1 METKFGSQGTPV
13 STIDKE
19 PVNVVRDAIAGT
31 DEEMG
36 EENPSVPAAWVFGT
50 YPIVLLI
57 FAFVAI
63 LAYTLSGPENHDGS
77 TTPSSGNSK
86 TNDAT
91 TLE

>member
-1 METKFGSQGTPV
+1 METNFGSQGTSIP
-13 STIDKE
+13 TIDKE
-19 PVNVVRDAIAGT
+19 PVSVVHDSLAGT
-31 DEEMG
+31 DGEMG

>member
-13 STIDKE
+13 PMIDKE
-19 PVNVVRDAIAGT
+19 PVSVVSDSFTGK

-36 EENPSVPAAWVFGT
+36 KENPSVPAAWVFGT
-50 YPIVLLI
+50 YPIILLI
-57 FAFVAI
+57 FAFVVI

-77 TTPSSGNSK
+77 TSPSPGNSK
-86 TNDAT
+86 TNAAT

>member
-1 METKFGSQGTPV
+1 METNLSTQGTPV
-13 STIDKE
+13 SVIDKE
-19 PVNVVRDAIAGT
+19 PVSVIRDSFSGT
-31 DEEMG
+31 DAEMG

-63 LAYTLSGPENHDGS
+63 LAYTLSGPENQDGS
-77 TTPSSGNSK
+77 TPLSPGNSN
-86 TNDAT
+86 TNAAT

>member
-1 METKFGSQGTPV
+1 METNFGSQGTPV
-13 STIDKE
+13 PMIVKE
-19 PVNVVRDAIAGT
+19 PVSVVSDSLAGT

-57 FAFVAI
+57 FAFGAI
-63 LAYTLSGPENHDGS
+63 LAYALSGPETHDGS
-77 TTPSSGNSK
+77 TPPSPGDSK
-86 TNDAT
+86 TNAAT